1 MEGNEVLQGEFYILI
16 RRQRE
21 DEDAGSSSSMFIVS
35 VRDLQ

>member
-21 DEDAGSSSSMFIVS
+21 DEDAGKGKHYF
-35 VRDLQ
+35 